1 MSQLRLSF
9 APLVSLTVSMLMG
22 ALVHRG
28 KQILHW
34 VLQAVMDMATF
45 ILVYRSVFWLV
56 GPVSRICTR
65 HRQVSTCRPER
76 NFVFKLP
83 SSATL
88 MYSQDLCYF
97 LLV

>member
-1 MSQLRLSF
+1 MDPTDTAAWAFL
-9 APLVSLTVSMLMG
+9 
-22 ALVHRG
+22 G
-28 KQILHW
+28 KMTRHW
-34 VLQAVMDMATF
+34 AQQAVMDVDMF
-45 ILVYRSVFWLV
+45 ILVCRNVFWLV